1 MLVLGF
7 KQCKSNANV
16 YYFIDEENK
25 ELVIAI
31 MYVDD
36 VCFIGSKYFLL
47 LLELK
52 WKFMIKWEFCDLGKT
67 KEFLKMYISCNYKD
81 WKIFVN

>member
-52 WKFMIKWEFCDLGKT
+52 
-67 KEFLKMYISCNYKD
+67 
-81 WKIFVN
+81 